1 MRQHVSVRV
10 RSLGWVW
17 ACRSDCVRVRCDHGM
32 QERPC
37 EGAVRPR
44 QPCASVPPSHFENF
58 RQAWKKCVAKYGN
71 ARPRTKRDTST
82 YVGVLLV
89 LKKKG
94 GIFLRGIDQHKSSLD
109 VSINAYFFS
118 KDQRANHLTPHR
130 LINATPCKPTFSLPH
145 ACRGY

>member
-1 MRQHVSVRV
+1 MRPHVSERV
-10 RSLGWVW
+10 RSLGWV
-17 ACRSDCVRVRCDHGM
+17 CGV
-32 QERPC
+32 QERLC

-44 QPCASVPPSHFENF
+44 ACKSDRV
-58 RQAWKKCVAKYGN
+58 RVRCD
-71 ARPRTKRDTST
+71 RDSRAQVYLLLILKTLGKLGKNVWRSLAMQGLDPNRIST
-82 YVGVLLV
+82 YVLGVLV

-94 GIFLRGIDQHKSSLD
+94 GVLLRGINRYKSSFH

-130 LINATPCKPTFSLPH
+130 LINAAPCKPTFSLPH